1 MQIAQAVERN
11 TQTIAAYG
19 RYCAEMHRGISDNR
33 DMITADRNAASK
45 TRVEVAGIR
54 REVTEITECMENNNT
69 AIDERFIVLE

>member
-1 MQIAQAVERN
+1 
-11 TQTIAAYG
+11 
-19 RYCAEMHRGISDNR
+19 MHKGISDNR